1 MNRFVPR
8 RFVPMFLFLALATT
22 AMASAQEHFSAL
34 LRGYQET
41 PGNASTGRA
50 RIDLTIS
57 ADETEISYTITYPS
71 VPGSVTQA
79 HLHFGQPAI
88 AGGIFLWICSN
99 LGNGPAGT
107 QACPDP
113 PATLTGTWTAA
124 DVTAGAKSQG
134 ILPGTFRQVLRGIR
148 SGMVYA
154 NIHSVQYGP
163 GEIRGQILP
172 SQ

>member
-1 MNRFVPR
+1 MNRFAPR
-8 RFVPMFLFLALATT
+8 KTVVMFVSLALAT
-22 AMASAQEHFSAL
+22 AVMASAQENFVAL

-50 RIDLTIS
+50 RLDLTIS
-57 ADETEISYTITYPS
+57 ADATQISYTLTYPS
-71 VPGSVTQA
+71 VPGGITQS

-88 AGGIFLWICSN
+88 AGNIFLWICSN
-99 LGNGPAGT
+99 LSTAPAGT

-113 PATLTGTWTAA
+113 PATLTGTWTVA
-124 DVTAGAKSQG
+124 DVTAGAKAQG
-134 ILPGTFRQVLRGIR
+134 IFPGDFRQVLRGIR

-172 SQ
+172 K